1 LHAAH
6 LCNHRF
12 ACHNDGLPENCLK
25 NLVASSPPA
34 HPARLILILA
44 ITPAIGLGICR
55 FAYSL
60 VLPDMRDSLGWSY
73 STAGFMNTINAAGY
87 LAGALIAATVIR
99 RFGAFNT
106 IQIGAAGCVLSLV
119 MSTLTADFT
128 FFSVARLISGVGAAF
143 AFVGGGTLA
152 SNIAQAQPKRQAFYL
167 SLFYVG
173 PAIGLLIS
181 GLVAPFVLEWHG
193 PGSWWLVWGI
203 LAAISTLMALA
214 LPLARVEE
222 PATQAGATSAPI
234 EIKPILTYLV
244 GYFLF
249 GAGYIAYMTFMIAFV
264 RNAGGGALAQSAF
277 WTCIGVGA
285 LAQPWV
291 WGAVMAR
298 GSSGWVT
305 ALLTGLSGLGAAIPL
320 LGTSPITL
328 AVSALLF
335 GNAFFAVVASTTAFV
350 RLNYPPNAWPKGIA
364 LMTIVFGVG
373 QTLGPF
379 VTGAITDAMGSLTYA
394 LGVSAAALGL
404 AAIASAFQRELT
416 PKS

>member
-1 LHAAH
+1 
-6 LCNHRF
+6 
-12 ACHNDGLPENCLK
+12 LK
-25 NLVASSPPA
+25 SLAASSPPA

-87 LAGALIAATVIR
+87 LAGALVAAGCIR

-106 IQIGAAGCVLSLV
+106 ILIGAAACVLSLV
-119 MSTLTADFT
+119 VSALTADFVL
-128 FFSVARLISGVGAAF
+128 FSAARLISGVGAAF
-143 AFVGGGTLA
+143 AFVAGATLA
-152 SNIAQAQPKRQAFYL
+152 SNIAQAQQQRQAFYL
-167 SLFYVG
+167 SLFYIG

-181 GLVAPFVLEWHG
+181 GFVSPFVLEWYG
-193 PGSWWLVWGI
+193 PGSWWLVWGV
-203 LAAISTLMALA
+203 LAAISSLMALA
-214 LPLARVEE
+214 LPLARVDE
-222 PATQAGATSAPI
+222 PVMQAGSAGAPI
-234 EIKPILTYLV
+234 EIKPVLAYLV

-277 WTCIGVGA
+277 WTCIGIGA
-285 LAQPWV
+285 LTQPWV
-291 WGAVMAR
+291 WGAAMAR
-298 GSSGWVT
+298 GSRGWVT
-305 ALLTGLSGLGAAIPL
+305 ALLIGLSGVGAAIPL

-350 RLNYPPNAWPKGIA
+350 RLNYPPSAWPKGIA
-364 LMTIVFGVG
+364 LMTIIFGVG

-379 VTGAITDAMGSLTYA
+379 VTGAITDATGSLTSA

-404 AAIASAFQRELT
+404 GAIASMLQPPLKKVRG
-416 PKS
+416 